1 MEFWNYLI
9 DNHSEIISLL
19 IEHIELTFLSVGL
32 AVLIGIPL
40 GILISYIKP
49 LGKPVLGLTNV
60 VQAIPSMALLGFV
73 IPFLGIGSKP
83 AIVMVVLY
91 SLLPI
96 VKNTYTGIKNISP
109 QIVEAA
115 KGIGLTNWQVLTKVQ
130 IPQALPMIMAGIRI
144 SSVSAVGLMTLAA
157 FVGAGGLGYL
167 VYAGIRS
174 TNNIQILAGAIPA
187 CLLALIIDYLAS
199 LVENLVTPASMKQ
212 NTKKSFFK

>member
-83 AIVMVVLY
+83 VIVMVV
-91 SLLPI
+91 
-96 VKNTYTGIKNISP
+96 
-109 QIVEAA
+109 
-115 KGIGLTNWQVLTKVQ
+115 
-130 IPQALPMIMAGIRI
+130 
-144 SSVSAVGLMTLAA
+144 
-157 FVGAGGLGYL
+157 
-167 VYAGIRS
+167 VY
-174 TNNIQILAGAIPA
+174 
-187 CLLALIIDYLAS
+187 
-199 LVENLVTPASMKQ
+199 
-212 NTKKSFFK
+212 